1 MELDWQQHKLNVL
14 NFHDLKKK
22 SSVGKKRWKTK
33 FKKCVKSFELYVRF
47 KSFELYVRFLF
58 FNLLIF
64 NFTNHTFVKLCLILF
79 HMSCH
84 WFFTLSSRLWK
95 IVWRIRKKQSKIDSF
110 KSVMKSAT
118 VFYDMFLVQFY
129 AVVLNKLWGNCD
141 KAISSWSE
149 SANHV
154 TFHRDDDM
162 QLYNLCARTFALDCI
177 KLSFVSGAPSTWQV
191 DCSDT
196 TKYQLRIVSTKEPV
210 IREITVLAD
219 LYYLAIYI
227 S

>member
-1 MELDWQQHKLNVL
+1 V
-14 NFHDLKKK
+14 
-22 SSVGKKRWKTK
+22 
-33 FKKCVKSFELYVRF
+33 
-47 KSFELYVRFLF
+47 
-58 FNLLIF
+58 FNLVSHIVSLI
-64 NFTNHTFVKLCLILF
+64 
-79 HMSCH
+79 
-84 WFFTLSSRLWK
+84 FTLSSQLWK
-95 IVWRIRKKQSKIDSF
+95 IVWRIRKKQFKIDSF

-118 VFYDMFLVQFY
+118 VFYDMFLVQFS

-141 KAISSWSE
+141 KAISSDRNLPIMWLFTE
-149 SANHV
+149 I
-154 TFHRDDDM
+154 DDM

-196 TKYQLRIVSTKEPV
+196 TKYQLRIASTKEPV

-219 LYYLAIYI
+219 LYYSAIYI